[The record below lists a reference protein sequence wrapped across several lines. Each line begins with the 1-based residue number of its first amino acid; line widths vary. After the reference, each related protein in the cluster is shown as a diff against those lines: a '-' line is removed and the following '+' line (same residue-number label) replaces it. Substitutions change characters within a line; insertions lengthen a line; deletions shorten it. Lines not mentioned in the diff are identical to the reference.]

1 MSFID
6 LDHVELP
13 FTGEDFDYV
22 IVGSGAMG
30 IMMGVEL
37 SRKGKK
43 VLMLESGRR
52 GEHKDRQID
61 NEVVQTGK
69 RLENAVWGRKR
80 AIGGTTIAWGG
91 QSLPFRPVDFI
102 RREWVSD
109 SGWPITFD
117 ELSAYYT
124 PANAFMRIDG
134 LDYHDDIFRMFGLQK
149 PAFDPSIDF
158 HFSKW
163 APEPDFTK
171 VYGHSLER
179 DLQVV
184 YNAMLT
190 RLIPDGNGRIT
201 GVEISNHAGRRF
213 EVKANQLLLA
223 TGGIESNRILLNN
236 RDLNGSVIGDHSGWL
251 GRGFMDHPCIS
262 TGRLKPKNAYAFQRL
277 FNTNIR
283 GGRKYSK
290 RLSLAE
296 SFQTDQQLLN
306 ASASLMFSYPEEE
319 FNPYQEILSLR
330 DRKMPDIFKV
340 IRHADTY
347 ALAARGYLF
356 DHFVYKHRAEATLI
370 MMLEQEPLRS
380 SRISLA
386 DQLDRF
392 GLPKANIHW
401 DISEKT
407 WTSMITLSDRLG
419 SAFTQLGL
427 GEYTPHPHI
436 RSNNEQW
443 IGHLSDVNHH
453 MGGTRMS
460 ANASEGV
467 VDGNLKVWGY
477 ENLYVMS
484 ASVFPTG
491 SHSNPTLTLL
501 ALGQKWLK
509 EQVRS

>member
-1 MSFID
+1 MSKN
-6 LDHVELP
+6 E
-13 FTGEDFDYV
+13 
-22 IVGSGAMG
+22 M
-30 IMMGVEL
+30 
-37 SRKGKK
+37 KGKK
-43 VLMLESGRR
+43 VLLLESGRK
-52 GEHKDRQID
+52 GEHRDRQVD

-80 AIGGTTIAWGG
+80 AVGGTTIAWGG
-91 QSLPFRPVDFI
+91 QSLPFRRVDFSK
-102 RREWVSD
+102 REWVSN

-117 ELSAYYT
+117 DLSAYYS
-124 PANAFMRIDG
+124 PANAFMQIDG
-134 LDYHDDIFRMFGLQK
+134 LDYHDDIFRMLGLQK
-149 PAFDPSIDF
+149 PAFDQAIDF

-171 VYGHSLER
+171 VYARSLEQ
-179 DLQVV
+179 DLQLV

-190 RLIPDGNGRIT
+190 RLIPDGNGRISKLE
-201 GVEISNHAGRRF
+201 VSNHTGRKF
-213 EVKANQLLLA
+213 VVHVNQLLLA
-223 TGGIESNRILLNN
+223 TGGIETNRILLNN
-236 RDLNGSVIGDHSGWL
+236 RDLNDSVIGDHSGWL

-262 TGRLKPKNAYAFQRL
+262 TGRLHPKNAYAFQRL

-283 GGRKYSK
+283 GRRKYSK

-296 SFQTDQQLLN
+296 SFQTSRQLLN

-330 DRKMPDIFKV
+330 DRKMPDLLKI

-370 MMLEQEPLRS
+370 MMLEQEPMRS

-386 DQLDRF
+386 DQQDRF

-401 DISEKT
+401 DVSHKT
-407 WTSMITLSDRLG
+407 WASMVTLSDRLG
-419 SAFTQLGL
+419 DEFTRLGL
-427 GEYTPHPHI
+427 GDYIPHAHI
-436 RSNNEQW
+436 RHDNDQW
-443 IGHLSDVNHH
+443 IGYLSDVNHH

-460 ANASEGV
+460 AVASDGV
-467 VDGNLKVWGY
+467 VDTNLRVWGY
-477 ENLYVMS
+477 DNLYVMS

-501 ALGQKWLK
+501 ALCQKWLK

>member
-1 MSFID
+1 MPFID
-6 LDHVELP
+6 LDQVDLP
-13 FTGEDFDYV
+13 FSGEDFDYL

-43 VLMLESGRR
+43 VLMLESGRK
-52 GEHKDRQID
+52 GEHKDRQVD
-61 NEVVQTGK
+61 NEVTQTGK

-80 AIGGTTIAWGG
+80 AVGGTTIAWGG
-91 QSLPFRPVDFI
+91 QSLPFRRVDFS
-102 RREWVSD
+102 RRAWVSD
-109 SGWPITFD
+109 SGWPIAFD
-117 ELSAYYT
+117 DISPYYAT
-124 PANAFMRIDG
+124 ANAFMQIDG
-134 LDYHDDIFRMFGLQK
+134 LDYHDDIFRMFGLKK
-149 PAFDPSIDF
+149 PTFDPSIDF

-171 VYGHSLER
+171 VHARLIER
-179 DLQVV
+179 DLQIV

-190 RLIPDGNGRIT
+190 RLIPDGNGRISA
-201 GVEISNHAGRRF
+201 VEVSNHTGRKF
-213 EVKANQLLLA
+213 MVKANQLLLA

-262 TGRLKPKNAYAFQRL
+262 TGRLKPKNAYAFQQI

-283 GGRKYSK
+283 GGKKYSK

-296 SFQTDQQLLN
+296 SYQTDQHLLN
-306 ASASLMFSYPEEE
+306 ASASLMFSYPDEE

-330 DRKMPDIFKV
+330 DRKIPDIFKI

-386 DQLDRF
+386 EIPDRF

-401 DISEKT
+401 DISNKT
-407 WTSMITLSDRLG
+407 WVSMVALSDRLRA
-419 SAFTQLGL
+419 AFTQLGL
-427 GEYTPHPHI
+427 GEYTPNAHI
-436 RSNNEQW
+436 RSDNDQW
-443 IGHLSDVNHH
+443 MTHLSDVNHH

-460 ANASEGV
+460 AHASEGV
-467 VDGNLKVWGY
+467 VDSDLKVWGY

>member
-1 MSFID
+1 MPLID
-6 LDHVELP
+6 LDHVDLP
-13 FTGEDFDYV
+13 FTGEAFDYL

-37 SRKGKK
+37 SRRGKK
-43 VLMLESGRR
+43 VLMVESGRK
-52 GEHKDRQID
+52 GEQKDRQVD

-80 AIGGTTIAWGG
+80 AVGGTTIAWGG
-91 QSLPFRPVDFI
+91 QSLPFRPVDFS
-102 RREWVSD
+102 RRAWVSD

-117 ELSAYYT
+117 DLSAYYA
-124 PANAFMRIDG
+124 PANAFMHIDG
-134 LDYHDDIFRMFGLQK
+134 LDYHDDIFSMFGLKK

-171 VYGHSLER
+171 IHARSLER
-179 DLQVV
+179 DLQVI

-190 RLIPDGNGRIT
+190 RLIPDGNGRIS
-201 GVEISNHAGRRF
+201 GVEVSNHAGKRF
-213 EVKANQLLLA
+213 TVSVNQLLLA

-236 RDLNGSVIGDHSGWL
+236 RDLNGAVIGDHSGWL

-262 TGRLKPKNAYAFQRL
+262 TGSLTPKKPYAFQRL

-306 ASASLMFSYPEEE
+306 ASASLMFSYPEED

-330 DRKMPDIFKV
+330 NRKMPDILKV

-347 ALAARGYLF
+347 ALAARAYLF
-356 DHFVYKHRAEATLI
+356 DHFVYKHRAAATLI

-386 DQLDRF
+386 DQPDRF

-401 DISEKT
+401 DISHKT
-407 WTSMITLSDRLG
+407 WASMITLSDRLG
-419 SAFTQLGL
+419 AAFTQLGL
-427 GEYTPHPHI
+427 GEYTPHAHI
-436 RSNNEQW
+436 RADNEKW
-443 IGHLSDVNHH
+443 IDHLSDVNHH

-460 ANASEGV
+460 QVAAEGV
-467 VDGNLKVWGY
+467 VDRNLRVWGY
-477 ENLYVMS
+477 DNLYVMS

-501 ALGQKWLK
+501 ALGQKWLN
-509 EQVRS
+509 EQVRP

>member
-1 MSFID
+1 MPYID
-6 LDHVELP
+6 LDRVDLP
-13 FTGEDFDYV
+13 FTGEAFDYV
-22 IVGSGAMG
+22 IVGSGAVG

-43 VLMLESGRR
+43 VLMLESGRI
-52 GEHKDRQID
+52 GEHADRQVD

-80 AIGGTTIAWGG
+80 AVGGTTIAWGG
-91 QSLPFRPVDFI
+91 QSLPFRAVDFN
-102 RREWVSD
+102 RRDWVSD
-109 SGWPITFD
+109 SGWPISFD
-117 ELSAYYT
+117 DLSAYYT
-124 PANAFMRIDG
+124 PANAFMQIDG
-134 LDYHDDIFRMFGLQK
+134 LDYHDDIFTMFGLQK
-149 PAFDPSIDF
+149 PDFDQAIDF

-171 VYGHSLER
+171 VYARSLEQ

-190 RLIPDGNGRIT
+190 RLIPDGNGSISE
-201 GVEISNHAGRRF
+201 VEVSNPAGRRYLLK
-213 EVKANQLLLA
+213 VNQLLLA
-223 TGGIESNRILLNN
+223 TGGIESNRILLNS
-236 RDLNGSVIGDHSGWL
+236 RDLNGSVMGDHSGWL

-262 TGRLKPKNAYAFQRL
+262 TGKLRPKDAYAFQRL

-290 RLSLAE
+290 RLSLSE
-296 SFQTDQQLLN
+296 SFQTDRQLLN

-330 DRKMPDIFKV
+330 NRRMPNLFKV

-347 ALAARGYLF
+347 VLAARGYLM
-356 DHFVYKHRAEATLI
+356 DRFVYKHRAEATLI

-380 SRISLA
+380 SRISLS
-386 DQLDRF
+386 DQSDRF
-392 GLPKANIHW
+392 GLPMASIHW
-401 DISEKT
+401 DISHKT
-407 WTSMITLSDRLG
+407 WESMITLSDRLG
-419 SAFTQLGL
+419 AEFTRLGL
-427 GEYTPHPHI
+427 GTYTPHKHI
-436 RSNNEQW
+436 RQDTDRW
-443 IGHLSDVNHH
+443 IDHLSDVNHH

-460 ANASEGV
+460 AVASEGV
-467 VDGNLKVWGY
+467 VDTDLRVWGY
-477 ENLYVMS
+477 RNLYVMS

-501 ALGQKWLK
+501 ALCQKWLK